1 MSNPMTANPDQVAY
15 WNAGAGDT
23 WASLQDRLDHQL
35 EPLGLRAMAALA
47 PTPGERI
54 LDVGCGAGQTSL
66 ALTAA
71 VAPGGSVLAVDISH
85 PLLEVARRRAE
96 GLANLTFQEADAQ
109 TAPFEAASLDAAFS
123 RFGVM
128 FFADP
133 PAAFA
138 NIRRALKPGGRLA
151 FVCWRRPDENPFM
164 TLPMAAAITHLPAPQ
179 APPPA
184 PDPHAPGPFAF
195 ADPERV
201 RGILAAAGFGR
212 VEITPHDQK
221 IGSGDLDQ
229 ALTVALKIGPL
240 GAMLREHPDRRDAV
254 VDAVREALR
263 PHAGPEGVKLPSA
276 TWIATARA

>member
-1 MSNPMTANPDQVAY
+1 MSNPTPNADQAAY

-54 LDVGCGAGQTSL
+54 LDIGCGAGQTSL

-71 VAPGGSVLAVDISH
+71 VAPGGSVLGVDISH
-85 PLLEVARRRAE
+85 PLLEVARRRGE
-96 GLANLTFQEADAQ
+96 GLPGLAFQEADAQ
-109 TAPFEAASLDAAFS
+109 TAPFEVASFDAAFS

-151 FVCWRRPDENPFM
+151 FVCWRPAGENPVM
-164 TLPMAAAITHLPAPQ
+164 SLPMAAAMAHLPAPPV
-179 APPPA
+179 PPPA
-184 PDPHAPGPFAF
+184 ADPHAPGPFAF

-201 RGILAAAGFGR
+201 RGILAAAGFGD

-229 ALTVALKIGPL
+229 TLAVALKVGPL
-240 GAMLREHPDRRDAV
+240 GAMLRENPDHRDAV
-254 VDAVREALR
+254 IAAVREALA
-263 PHAGPEGVKLPSA
+263 PHARPEGVRLDSA
-276 TWIATARA
+276 TWIVTARRP

>member
-1 MSNPMTANPDQVAY
+1 MSNPTPNADQATY

-47 PTPGERI
+47 PKPGERV
-54 LDVGCGAGQTSL
+54 LDIGCGAGQTSL
-66 ALTAA
+66 ALAA
-71 VAPGGSVLAVDISH
+71 VVAPGGSVLGVDISH
-85 PLLEVARRRAE
+85 PLLEVARRRGE
-96 GLANLTFQEADAQ
+96 GLAGLAFQEADAQ
-109 TAPFEAASLDAAFS
+109 TAAFEAASFDAAFS

-128 FFADP
+128 FFSDP

-164 TLPMAAAITHLPAPQ
+164 SLPMAAAMAHLPAP
-179 APPPA
+179 AVPPPA

-201 RGILAAAGFGR
+201 RGILAAAGFTD
-212 VEITPHDQK
+212 VDLAPHDQK

-229 ALTVALKIGPL
+229 TLTVSLKVGPL

-254 VDAVREALR
+254 VAAVREALAA
-263 PHAGPEGVKLPSA
+263 HDGPQGVKLPSA
-276 TWIATARA
+276 TWIVTARSA

>member
-1 MSNPMTANPDQVAY
+1 MSNPTPNADQAAY

-47 PTPGERI
+47 PRPGERV

-66 ALTAA
+66 ALAGA
-71 VAPGGSVLAVDISH
+71 VAPGGSVLGVDISH
-85 PLLEVARRRAE
+85 PLLEVARRRGE
-96 GLANLTFQEADAQ
+96 GIAGLTFQEADAQ
-109 TAPFEAASLDAAFS
+109 TASFEAASFDAAFS

-128 FFADP
+128 FFSDP

-164 TLPMAAAITHLPAPQ
+164 SLPMAAAMAHLPAP
-179 APPPA
+179 AVPPPT

-195 ADPERV
+195 ADPDRV
-201 RGILAAAGFGR
+201 RGILAAAGFTD
-212 VEITPHDQK
+212 VELTPHDQK

-229 ALTVALKIGPL
+229 TLAVSLKVGPL

-254 VDAVREALR
+254 VAAVREALAA
-263 PHAGPEGVKLPSA
+263 HDGPDGVKLPSA
-276 TWIATARA
+276 TWIVTARSA